1 MKTLADVLT
10 AVEPLIAAHAADEYP
25 REAVGI
31 VFADGTIKR
40 LINQARSEKRVVAS
54 ADQVAAALDD
64 SDSPMCFYHSHPR
77 TAAVPSPADR
87 KAMAEQA
94 SHASYVPLLI
104 YGIDGLRVWVW
115 HDGDAVEMEVA

>member
-1 MKTLADVLT
+1 MRTLTDVL
-10 AVEPLIAAHAADEYP
+10 AIAEPLIATHAADEYP

-31 VFADGTIKR
+31 VFANGTIKR
-40 LINQARSEKRVVAS
+40 LINQARSNKRVVAS
-54 ADQVAAALDD
+54 ADQVAAALND

-77 TAAVPSPADR
+77 TPAVPSSADK

-94 SHASYVPLLI
+94 SHLTYVPLLI

>member
-1 MKTLADVLT
+1 MRTLTDVL
-10 AVEPLIAAHAADEYP
+10 AIAEPLIATHAADEYP

-31 VFADGTIKR
+31 VFANGTIKR
-40 LINQARSEKRVVAS
+40 LINQARSNKRVVAS
-54 ADQVAAALDD
+54 ADQVAAALND
-64 SDSPMCFYHSHPR
+64 SDSPP
-77 TAAVPSPADR
+77 AVPSSADK

-94 SHASYVPLLI
+94 SHLTYVPLLI